1 MENYDFNE
9 IFSKY
14 NVKNR
19 ILLVSLNQD
28 NLLKVFSK
36 LNLENNQM
44 YINKNFKDV
53 NMKNLDQI
61 NNVILDLKNDYENK
75 WKSLNE
81 INTSIILP
89 IRLAV
94 DSNNFIL
101 SNNLENYLNEV
112 DLISNY
118 KIENFNSK
126 QITYKIIFNS
136 TPDKFLKI
144 MQNAKFKIDTSK
156 DVWKLQ

>member
-1 MENYDFNE
+1 M
-9 IFSKY
+9 SKY
-14 NVKNR
+14 RTHTCGELNITNKGQKI
-19 ILLVSLNQD
+19 ILSGWINKKRD
-28 NLLKVFSK
+28 HGNLLF
-36 LNLENNQM
+36 
-44 YINKNFKDV
+44 I
-53 NMKNLDQI
+53 
-61 NNVILDLKNDYENK
+61 DLRDNYGLTQCVVDNENK

-89 IRLAV
+89 IRLSV
-94 DSNNFIL
+94 DSNNFLL

>member
-1 MENYDFNE
+1 M
-9 IFSKY
+9 
-14 NVKNR
+14 
-19 ILLVSLNQD
+19 
-28 NLLKVFSK
+28 LKVFSK
-36 LNLENNQM
+36 LNLENNEM

-53 NMKNLDQI
+53 SLKNLDQI
-61 NNVILDLKNDYENK
+61 NDTILDLKKDYENK
-75 WKSLNE
+75 WKSLNK

-89 IRLAV
+89 IRLSV
-94 DSNNFIL
+94 DSNNFLL
-101 SNNLENYLNEV
+101 SNNLENYLSEV

-126 QITYKIIFNS
+126 QIIYKIIFNS

>member
-1 MENYDFNE
+1 M
-9 IFSKY
+9 
-14 NVKNR
+14 
-19 ILLVSLNQD
+19 
-28 NLLKVFSK
+28 
-36 LNLENNQM
+36 
-44 YINKNFKDV
+44 
-53 NMKNLDQI
+53 
-61 NNVILDLKNDYENK
+61 KNDYENK

-89 IRLAV
+89 IRLSV
-94 DSNNFIL
+94 DSNNFLL

-126 QITYKIIFNS
+126 QIIYKIIFNS
-136 TPDKFLKI
+136 TPDKFLNI
-144 MQNAKFKIDTSK
+144 MQNTKFNIDTSK

>member
-1 MENYDFNE
+1 MPTDKGIYTKGE
-9 IFSKY
+9 
-14 NVKNR
+14 
-19 ILLVSLNQD
+19 VS
-28 NLLKVFSK
+28 
-36 LNLENNQM
+36 
-44 YINKNFKDV
+44 
-53 NMKNLDQI
+53 
-61 NNVILDLKNDYENK
+61 DLHPKSIDENK

-89 IRLAV
+89 IRLSI
-94 DSNNFIL
+94 DSNNFLL

-118 KIENFNSK
+118 KIENFNSR
-126 QITYKIIFNS
+126 QIIYKIIFNS

-144 MQNAKFKIDTSK
+144 MKNAKFKIDTSK

>member
-1 MENYDFNE
+1 
-9 IFSKY
+9 
-14 NVKNR
+14 
-19 ILLVSLNQD
+19 
-28 NLLKVFSK
+28 
-36 LNLENNQM
+36 M

-53 NMKNLDQI
+53 SMKKLDQI

-89 IRLAV
+89 IRLSV
-94 DSNNFIL
+94 DSNNFLL

-118 KIENFNSK
+118 KIEKFNSK
-126 QITYKIIFNS
+126 QIIYKIIFNS

-144 MQNAKFKIDTSK
+144 MENAKFQIDTSK